1 MTKHRLKT
9 SPFWAIAVVAAL
21 GMGLSA
27 CGGGSDGL
35 SAAQQEAVD
44 EAARIKA
51 ANEAAETA
59 YEMAKTAIAAAET
72 SEAAME
78 ALDDVKDKITGTQT
92 DELQTMVDERIE
104 AIEKAERAATQ
115 RTALMEAADMVDTS
129 DLMTQEAVAAA
140 RAAIAGLRQ
149 AIADAVDV
157 DDKAMYQTQLDTA
170 VAAVDTAQ
178 GDITTDMNRMNQMG
192 DLSDASTALQAAL
205 AAFAG
210 STPTQAELDAANTA
224 LGELNDAIMAGM
236 DLTDAEKAPYQRE
249 ANNAAAPITA
259 AQTAF
264 DEAEDDAEK
273 VANAAM
279 AATAAKLYGG
289 LDWEPSNTAV
299 AITYNNVGFSL
310 TIGSDEN
317 NSLSEDKKTMV
328 AAHHG
333 WEGMRFA
340 NNPGKGDNSYE
351 AMVYSNV
358 GKPTEGK
365 PLDLGDD
372 GVVVQTTLVTDATQ
386 VVIPSITRTTG
397 TETIERSDSDPDGL
411 TKIFNFAGSYRG
423 VSGTYSCTLPAAGNT
438 CTAAVAPNGKGFALS
453 STGGAWTFVPTDPK
467 DKTMST
473 PDAAY
478 SYYGW
483 WIRTMPDGEL
493 DAGAFAGFKATT
505 GDNAEDGAVSNIGGL
520 NGTAMYMGGA
530 AGKYA
535 LSSSTGGTNDAG
547 HFTADVMLSAD
558 FDDNKISGTVD
569 NFMGADGEMRNWSVE
584 LMKTDINPDDG
595 ALTGLND
602 AGMPETKWTL
612 DGTAAAASGEWSGDL
627 REMGKDDVPQV
638 ATGTFYTEYGTAG
651 RMVGAFGANVQ

>member
-51 ANEAAETA
+51 ENEAAETA

-210 STPTQAELDAANTA
+210 STPTQAELDTANTA
-224 LGELNDAIMAGM
+224 LGELNDAIIAGM

-259 AQTAF
+259 AKTAF
-264 DEAEDDAEK
+264 DEAEAEASK

-279 AATAAKLYGG
+279 AATAAKLYEG
-289 LDWEPSNTAV
+289 LWKPSVDNSV
-299 AITYNNVGFSL
+299 TYDNDGFKLTVG
-310 TIGSDEN
+310 TDAN

-328 AAHHG
+328 NAHHG

-340 NNPGKGDNSYE
+340 NNPGKGEDSYE

-358 GKPTEGK
+358 GKPTEGM
-365 PLDLGDD
+365 PLPLVN
-372 GVVVQTTLVTDATQ
+372 GVVAQDELTAADATQ

-397 TETIERSDSDPDGL
+397 TEKIERSDSDPDGL
-411 TKIFNFAGSYRG
+411 TKIFNFAGSYKG

-438 CTAAVAPNGKGFALS
+438 CTAAVALNGKGFALS
-453 STGGAWTFVPTDPK
+453 GAWTFVPTDPK

-493 DAGAFAGFKATT
+493 DASAFAGFRGTVPAGETV
-505 GDNAEDGAVSNIGGL
+505 GDISGL

-558 FDDNKISGTVD
+558 FDDNKISGMVD

-584 LMKTDINPDDG
+584 LMKTDINPNGG
-595 ALTGLND
+595 ALTGSD
-602 AGMPETKWTL
+602 GGMPETKWTI
-612 DGTAAAASGEWSGDL
+612 DGTAAAASSQWSGHL

-651 RMVGAFGANVQ
+651 KMVGAFGANVQ

>member
-51 ANEAAETA
+51 ENEAAETA
-59 YEMAKTAIAAAET
+59 YEMAKMAIAAAET

-129 DLMTQEAVAAA
+129 DLMTQEAVDTA

-259 AQTAF
+259 AKTAV
-264 DEAEDDAEK
+264 DEAEAEAEK

-279 AATAAKLYGG
+279 AATAAKLYEG
-289 LDWEPSNTAV
+289 LDWEPSDATLTV
-299 AITYNNVGFSL
+299 TYNNQGFSL
-310 TIGSDEN
+310 TIGTDDN
-317 NSLSEDKKTMV
+317 NSLSEDKKTTV
-328 AAHHG
+328 NAHHG

-365 PLDLGDD
+365 PLELGED
-372 GVVVQTTLVTDATQ
+372 GVVAQDELTAAD

-397 TETIERSDSDPDGL
+397 TETIERPESNPDGQ
-411 TKIFNFAGSYRG
+411 TIFNFPGSYQG
-423 VSGTYSCTLPAAGNT
+423 VSGTYSCTLPEAGNN
-438 CTAAVAPNGKGFALS
+438 CTAAVALNGKGFTL
-453 STGGAWTFVPTDPK
+453 GGAGGTWTFKPSDPE

-483 WIRTMPDGEL
+483 WIRTMPDGDL
-493 DAGAFAGFKATT
+493 DTSAFHGFRPADET
-505 GDNAEDGAVSNIGGL
+505 VSGIDDL
-520 NGTAMYMGGA
+520 NGTAVYMGGA

-558 FDDNKISGTVD
+558 FDDDMISGTVD

-584 LMKTDINPDDG
+584 LMKSGIGDNGAIMGEDG
-595 ALTGLND
+595 SGSP
-602 AGMPETKWTL
+602 MMTKWTI
-612 DGTAAAASGEWSGDL
+612 DGTTAAASGEWSGNL
-627 REMGKDDVPQV
+627 REVDADSRVPQV
-638 ATGTFYTEYGTAG
+638 ATGTFYTVYGTAG

>member
-224 LGELNDAIMAGM
+224 LGELNDAITAGM

-279 AATAAKLYGG
+279 AATAAKLYEG

-299 AITYNNVGFSL
+299 AVTYNNMGFSL
-310 TIGSDEN
+310 TIGLDEN
-317 NSLSEDKKTMV
+317 NSLSEDKKTMA

-365 PLDLGDD
+365 PLELED
-372 GVVVQTTLVTDATQ
+372 GVVAQDELTAAD

-397 TETIERSDSDPDGL
+397 TETIARPESNPDGQ
-411 TKIFNFAGSYRG
+411 TKFNFPGSYQG
-423 VSGTYSCTLPAAGNT
+423 VSGTYSCALPAEGDT
-438 CTAAVAPNGKGFALS
+438 CTAAVALNGKGFTLGNGGS
-453 STGGAWTFVPTDPK
+453 GTGMWTFKPTDPE

-483 WIRTMPDGEL
+483 WIRTMPNGVL

-505 GDNAEDGAVSNIGGL
+505 GDNAETGAVSNIGGL